1 MSGIFKHL
9 TGRAQV
15 RRPSEGGSL
24 FVREYHGRQTLV
36 DQAGRPICAGQDQ
49 RTLIDETF
57 RYQRI

>member
-1 MSGIFKHL
+1 MSGVFKHL

-36 DQAGRPICAGQDQ
+36 DQAGRYVRD
-49 RTLIDETF
+49 
-57 RYQRI
+57 RIKGL